1 MERPNPSVGGVY
13 SGLHDNGPVE
23 NPAAEEEG
31 LRLLAGAASAR
42 SGSSAGGG
50 GGGGEP
56 EGRSGSS
63 NGIVTEP
70 DPEEAV
76 FAWIPGCGA
85 NHIRLY
91 PATLN
96 VTEQLRTDH
105 QMLSCLRTDYE
116 SSDED

>member
-1 MERPNPSVGGVY
+1 YDELKARCRPC
-13 SGLHDNGPVE
+13 E
-23 NPAAEEEG
+23 
-31 LRLLAGAASAR
+31 
-42 SGSSAGGG
+42 
-50 GGGGEP
+50 
-56 EGRSGSS
+56 
-63 NGIVTEP
+63 
-70 DPEEAV
+70 
-76 FAWIPGCGA
+76 CGA

>member
-1 MERPNPSVGGVY
+1 MERPNSSVAGLY
-13 SGLHDNGPVE
+13 SGLHGNGSVE
-23 NPAAEEEG
+23 NLATEEEG

-42 SGSSAGGG
+42 FGSSAGRG

-56 EGRSGSS
+56 EGRPGPF

-70 DPEEAV
+70 DPEE
-76 FAWIPGCGA
+76 
-85 NHIRLY
+85 
-91 PATLN
+91 ATLN

-105 QMLSCLRTDYE
+105 QMMSCLRTDYE